1 MKIAYIDCQMNLPF
15 AEDYAINAKRYGGG
29 ACFARY
35 AKKMLNN
42 EQDEFY
48 IYGSKA
54 NFENLGN
61 NENNDKC
68 IVLNELALSNLRAGA
83 PIRWWIPESVNFDI
97 IIFHHDCFTLNT
109 QFLKAKLVH
118 WALMGDGRAN
128 HPNTPY
134 TLLYNP
140 GEKSVHGKSF
150 PIVIGKYVP
159 ETFTQYKKE
168 NYIFQ
173 CSRHDEHMNSI
184 EVAKFCL
191 RNKIKGIFA
200 GPILNGY
207 PLMDYIDNHWTN
219 YIGLISEY
227 DKTRYLMQATATT
240 YLHTWNTA
248 FNLSAVESLAYGTP
262 IITSKR
268 GCFNYLTL
276 ESENGFFWSPESN
289 LLELYQKCQTLDQEK
304 VWKSAQRFSHTAMVN
319 SFYKAFQ
326 EILKD

>member
-1 MKIAYIDCQMNLPF
+1 MKICYLDLQINNPP
-15 AEDYAINAKRYGGG
+15 EDYAINAQRYGGG

-35 AKKMLNN
+35 AKKLLNN
-42 EQDEFY
+42 GQDEFY

-68 IVLNELALSNLRAGA
+68 FVLNDIALSYLRAGA
-83 PIRWWIPESVNFDI
+83 PVKSWIPESINFDI
-97 IIFHHDCFTLNT
+97 IIFHHDCFTLNVEG
-109 QFLKAKLVH
+109 LKAKLVH

-140 GEKSVHGKSF
+140 GEKAVHGKSF
-150 PIVIGKYVP
+150 SIVIGKYVP
-159 ETFTQYKKE
+159 EKFTQFQKN

-200 GPILNGY
+200 GPILKGY
-207 PLMDYIDNHWTN
+207 PLMDYIDNNWTN

-276 ESENGFFWSPESN
+276 EGENGFFWSPESN
-289 LLELYQKCQTLDQEK
+289 LLELYLKCQTLDQEK